1 MQIQCSGGEV
11 SLMINMIIDGKKV
24 EASEGQTI
32 LEVAREEG
40 IDIPTLCYHEAVSS
54 AGACR
59 MCVVEAVKG
68 GRSKIVASCLYQ
80 VEEGLEVFT
89 KSDRVLDSRRTV
101 IELLLASCPK
111 SEILQNMAAEL
122 CVESTS
128 WTADD
133 EDNLCIL
140 CGLCVRACDEVVG
153 VDAIS
158 LVNRGTKREVSTPF
172 DETSDVCI
180 GCGSCH
186 YICPTGHIKME
197 DDGGVRKIANWN
209 VEFELAKCKSCGNY
223 FAPKVQLDYI
233 KNIYGIE
240 EDLESCPSCS
250 A

>member
-1 MQIQCSGGEV
+1 MVNI
-11 SLMINMIIDGKKV
+11 IIDGRNI
-24 EASEGQTI
+24 EAEEGQTI

-59 MCVVEAVKG
+59 MCVVEVGKG
-68 GRSKIVASCLYQ
+68 GRGKIVASCLYQ
-80 VEEGLEVFT
+80 VEEGMEVDT
-89 KSDRVLDSRRTV
+89 QSGKVLDSRRTV

-111 SEILQNMAAEL
+111 SEILQGMAAEL
-122 CVESTS
+122 GVEG
-128 WTADD
+128 TAFKSED

-172 DETSDVCI
+172 DDPSEVCI

-186 YICPTGHIKME
+186 YICPTGAVKMMDE
-197 DDGGVRKIANWN
+197 NGVRKIDNWS
-209 VEFELAKCKSCGNY
+209 VEFEVVKCKTCGNY
-223 FAPKVQLDYI
+223 IAPRAQLDYI
-233 KNIYGIE
+233 RDIYGVE
-240 EDLESCPSCS
+240 EDLEVCPSCS